1 MVANTYPGNDR
12 SAGSDR
18 FDDIGVGLQYQYAGA
33 RDDVAVRLSW
43 IHEQQ
48 ELGASQQ
55 LGAATNSSNDLST
68 FNGNI
73 SYLYDKT
80 WGLTAGYS
88 NLRGDADPAYYG
100 TETGSPN
107 SAWVTLQLDWLPHN
121 KNGGPSLWPW
131 FNPKLSLQ
139 YVAYSR
145 FDGTTSGASG
155 NDTLYLQA
163 WLVF

>member
-1 MVANTYPGNDR
+1 MD
-12 SAGSDR
+12 
-18 FDDIGVGLQYQYAGA
+18 LQYQYAGA

-55 LGAATNSSNDLST
+55 LGAATNRSNDLST

-100 TETGSPN
+100 TDTGSPN

-121 KNGGPSLWPW
+121 KHGGPSLWPW